1 MQMASCNGGPDQSKP
16 HLRAEVNMGICS
28 GFLGQVS
35 GSRNGNRN
43 LRLRVPANCNS
54 RGSSA
59 YVGGE
64 SHTQFCDKTS
74 WVWISFRGTHINGN
88 RPACSSKRSEVGQ
101 EFKV

>member
-59 YVGGE
+59 YVGAN
-64 SHTQFCDKTS
+64 HTPNVVTRHHGS
-74 WVWISFRGTHINGN
+74 GSL
-88 RPACSSKRSEVGQ
+88 SEGPT
-101 EFKV
+101 